1 MDRAVQVDPRTPEKI
16 LELCE
21 RWIVVRAAL
30 IELFPYGKDGGDRP
44 EIFSGLIHDG
54 NRAENMARISTGED
68 QEYSLRVRWGDELR
82 WFVRIAEYV
91 LEKEAK

>member
-1 MDRAVQVDPRTPEKI
+1 MSELAWADPSTPENI
-16 LELCE
+16 LDLCK
-21 RWIVVRAAL
+21 RWTAARAAL

-54 NRAENMARISTGED
+54 NRAENMARISTEED
-68 QEYSLRVRWGDELR
+68 QGHSLRVRWGSELK